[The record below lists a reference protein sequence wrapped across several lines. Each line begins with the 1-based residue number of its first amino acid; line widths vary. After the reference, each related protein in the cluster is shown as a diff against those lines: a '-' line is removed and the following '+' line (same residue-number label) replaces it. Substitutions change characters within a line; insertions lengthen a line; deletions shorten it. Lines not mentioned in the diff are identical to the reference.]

1 MPRIVRGVAPL
12 ALCEVLIEGWERRS
26 HNQAQHYTVDF
37 PQFSGHASITL
48 QEEKYDAGDD
58 HGEENS
64 AVQH

>member
-1 MPRIVRGVAPL
+1 MRVEKYNKA
-12 ALCEVLIEGWERRS
+12 S
-26 HNQAQHYTVDF
+26 HGDLDF
-37 PQFSGHASITL
+37 PQFSGHASITP

>member
-1 MPRIVRGVAPL
+1 MIH
-12 ALCEVLIEGWERRS
+12 CMKNYITMQINS
-26 HNQAQHYTVDF
+26 DMDF
-37 PQFSGHASITL
+37 PQFSGHASITP

>member
-1 MPRIVRGVAPL
+1 MHT
-12 ALCEVLIEGWERRS
+12 E
-26 HNQAQHYTVDF
+26 YTTMTDWLRPNNSFKPNLDF